1 MEYIDQDNFSDDQ
14 KWIIEMRVNERLS
27 YRQIQAAWKAA
38 NLNSEYENISPAAI
52 RTCFKR
58 SALSLYWEK
67 GKLYG
72 NEPFLSDYDINVLQ
86 NYIKDRT
93 KDSEPVDSFELIEE
107 AVSIR
112 KDRNKRAVNFL
123 KAIKCDNIADEIEQS
138 EINEPVRSWINK
150 HLEDL
155 DSKIKSARIV
165 DNDRYYA
172 CTPDILN
179 SYLSVIGPILT
190 RAHPALIFGA
200 DETHLDP
207 KIKKKFIVPNHIREF
222 MAKREPTT
230 IPHFSV
236 MLCHNCLGISIT
248 PFIIIPEL
256 ENCPQEAK
264 KYIESGQL
272 WACSSNS
279 GWQNRNSFL
288 IWSLNFINWLSCYR
302 LGLDEE
308 IRNERAVLILDGHN
322 SRENPI
328 SLHFFTLFNI
338 DVIILPAHTTHL
350 LQMFD
355 VVLARKFK
363 KNLVI
368 NLVNCLLIVKL
379 SIPILWPVPY
389 VIAFSDH

>member
-1 MEYIDQDNFSDDQ
+1 
-14 KWIIEMRVNERLS
+14 
-27 YRQIQAAWKAA
+27 
-38 NLNSEYENISPAAI
+38 
-52 RTCFKR
+52 
-58 SALSLYWEK
+58 
-67 GKLYG
+67 
-72 NEPFLSDYDINVLQ
+72 
-86 NYIKDRT
+86 
-93 KDSEPVDSFELIEE
+93 
-107 AVSIR
+107 
-112 KDRNKRAVNFL
+112 
-123 KAIKCDNIADEIEQS
+123 
-138 EINEPVRSWINK
+138 
-150 HLEDL
+150 
-155 DSKIKSARIV
+155 
-165 DNDRYYA
+165 
-172 CTPDILN
+172 
-179 SYLSVIGPILT
+179 
-190 RAHPALIFGA
+190 
-200 DETHLDP
+200 
-207 KIKKKFIVPNHIREF
+207 
-222 MAKREPTT
+222 
-230 IPHFSV
+230 